1 MNKSELLSQVTEK
14 MKLNHSRVV
23 SKADV
28 EALLASLVE
37 VTQNA
42 LAKGDEVSLPGLGK
56 FSVIERAERE
66 GRNPRTGETIKIA
79 ASRAPKFSPGKELK
93 TAINLS
99 R

>member
-1 MNKSELLSQVTEK
+1 MHKSELINQITEK
-14 MKLNHSRVV
+14 MKLSHSRVV
-23 SKADV
+23 NKADV

-37 VTQNA
+37 VTQSA

-56 FSVIERAERE
+56 FSVVERAERE
-66 GRNPRTGETIKIA
+66 GRNPRTGEAITIA

-93 TAINLS
+93 TAINLT